1 MNKKKVVCF
10 VAVLRLLYY
19 DLRSFIKNQLN
30 ILLILIIGIAVS
42 SFSLCFYYCTAV
54 TDAEEAFRFEA
65 GPREV
70 KVIFSKEVDHQ
81 SFSGWINERKPD
93 VEEINLLDYN
103 ALLRCLSNF
112 HPDSES
118 TIPDALGIVGRYTTK
133 SPNLKS
139 GRWFDDHDKTGN
151 TIVINHGITIP
162 DGGDTLTIEGS
173 EYHVIGTIGD
183 SVYTN
188 CVFMN
193 IDSFLIAN
201 KGISALTF
209 TLNDTPNEEQL
220 DMIEHELRQLDESL
234 SFYPPSVGNY
244 KTDVVR
250 SFLQSLTLPILI
262 ILFSFVCI
270 FSLYRFWLVH
280 IRKIHAI
287 YKICGVRISIFAI
300 YLILEVA
307 VLTATGFAIG
317 TAIFYLIYTLGNPTE
332 LLRGPN
338 IAELLILY
346 VVSLVISL
354 LASLPSIIRAVKLSP
369 VDMKE
374 GRK

>member
-1 MNKKKVVCF
+1 M
-10 VAVLRLLYY
+10 
-19 DLRSFIKNQLN
+19 
-30 ILLILIIGIAVS
+30 
-42 SFSLCFYYCTAV
+42 
-54 TDAEEAFRFEA
+54 
-65 GPREV
+65 
-70 KVIFSKEVDHQ
+70 
-81 SFSGWINERKPD
+81 
-93 VEEINLLDYN
+93 
-103 ALLRCLSNF
+103 
-112 HPDSES
+112 
-118 TIPDALGIVGRYTTK
+118 
-133 SPNLKS
+133 
-139 GRWFDDHDKTGN
+139 
-151 TIVINHGITIP
+151 INHGIIIP

-173 EYHVIGTIGD
+173 EYHVIGAISD

-209 TLNDTPNEEQL
+209 TLKDTPNKEQL
-220 DMIEHELRQLDESL
+220 DMIEDELRQLDESL

-280 IRKIHAI
+280 IRKTHAI
-287 YKICGVRISIFAI
+287 YKICGVRISIFVI

-307 VLTATGFAIG
+307 ILTATGFAIG
-317 TAIFYLIYTLGNPTE
+317 TAVFYLMYTLGNPTE
-332 LLRGPN
+332 LLHEPN
-338 IAELLILY
+338 FAELLMLY

-354 LASLPSIIRAVKLSP
+354 LASLPSIIRAVKNFRPSI
-369 VDMKE
+369 
-374 GRK
+374 